1 LKFSRKSQ
9 TQAEIPT
16 ASLPDLVFLLII
28 FFMVSSTFKEF
39 RGIPV
44 RLPAAKQIEKLP
56 GKRNVAYIYAD
67 DRNRISI
74 DDKFIDTKEIANI
87 MYKKCTDPIIP
98 MRVVSLRI
106 DERANMGFVSKIQ
119 EELRVA
125 GGAALN
131 VNYSTKTSTQ

>member
-1 LKFSRKSQ
+1 MKFGRKAKIS
-9 TQAEIPT
+9 ADIPT
-16 ASLPDLVFLLII
+16 ASLPDMVFLLTI

-67 DRNRISI
+67 DRERISV
-74 DDKFIDTKEIANI
+74 DDKFIGVQDISSI
-87 MYKKCTDPIIP
+87 MYTKCTDPLVP
-98 MRVVSLRI
+98 LRVVSLRI
-106 DERANMGFVSKIQ
+106 DERANMNFVSKIH
-119 EELRVA
+119 EALRVA

-131 VNYSTKTSTQ
+131 VNYSTKTASQ